1 VAFDGRWQG
10 DFEEREEALAWAR
23 AVGETGRITNVA
35 SFGRGLKKTLIR
47 PKLVAVFPE
56 DHTRGKTPVAGT
68 RSWKLGGMEPRRA
81 LIIL

>member
-56 DHTRGKTPVAGT
+56 DQAHEGRRLWQAREAG
-68 RSWKLGGMEPRRA
+68 SWAGWSPGGH
-81 LIIL
+81 